1 MEKKSLFDFQ
11 PQTPEQPR
19 EEKPQLK
26 IYTPEEVAA
35 FLKVT
40 KLTIYNYIRS
50 GKLNAVKR
58 GGKWYITNKDI
69 DRFLEIN

>member
-11 PQTPEQPR
+11 PQTSEQPK

>member
-1 MEKKSLFDFQ
+1 MSNIFDFQ
-11 PQTPEQPR
+11 REQR
-19 EEKPQLK
+19 DEKPQLE
-26 IYTPEEVAA
+26 IFTPEDVAE
-35 FLKVT
+35 FLKVS
-40 KLTIYNYIRS
+40 KLTVYNYIKQ